1 MVNRYMKRC
10 STSLISRELQN
21 KTAMRYYF
29 TPVRMAIIKKTRN
42 NKCWWGY
49 REKRTVVHCLGDC
62 KLVQL
67 LSNTV
72 WRFLKKLKTKLPYN
86 PVILL
91 LVIYPKKMKMVSKIY
106 VYSHVYFLPVK
117 YEWNRHGSLPGGSFK
132 SQHLKYYLFFL
143 PHWQWSS

>member
-21 KTAMRYYF
+21 KTAMRYYL
-29 TPVRMAIIKKTRN
+29 TPVRMAIINKTRN
-42 NKCWWGY
+42 NKCWCGY
-49 REKRTVVHCLGDC
+49 REKRTVVHCLGEC

-67 LSNTV
+67 LPKTV

-106 VYSHVYFLPVK
+106 VYSHVYC
-117 YEWNRHGSLPGGSFK
+117 SLIHNN
-132 SQHLKYYLFFL
+132 QDVETT
-143 PHWQWSS
+143 